1 MMKKV
6 LLLVGVL
13 SIVTGCSTYGAAKP
27 IAQIAPDN
35 GYGSMTLADGSVYS
49 GEIKDSQATGFG
61 TVKSKDAVY
70 TGAVKNGKPHGF
82 GQTKTNDGAFYEGEH
97 FNGEF
102 HGRGKLMLSDGSV
115 FIGRMKNN
123 KVDKGTM
130 HFTDGR
136 TMPII

>member
-1 MMKKV
+1 MMMKNI
-6 LLLVGVL
+6 LLLVGIL

-27 IAQIAPDN
+27 ITQVAPDN
-35 GYGSMTLADGSVYS
+35 GYGSITLADGSVYS
-49 GEIKDSQATGFG
+49 GEIKDSKASGFG

-70 TGAVKNGKPHGF
+70 TGEVKDGKPHGF
-82 GQTKTNDGAFYEGEH
+82 GQTKTTDGALYEGEH

-115 FIGRMKNN
+115 FIGRMKNS

-130 HFTDGR
+130 HFTNGQS
-136 TMPII
+136 IKI